1 MLGLEMVWWLPPQLL
16 CRLHLRRI
24 VKRQTASGSDELLGA
39 ICFGQF
45 LSPNDLMKNVLQ
57 RFVSVVLWGV
67 VSFPNWVGW
76 GTWLYWE
83 LLWICIICI
92 DANTAIVTLLGCVEK
107 YNKLVHVWISLHI
120 IYSCAT
126 RKYLRKNHKLRLL
139 SSGNFNFLYHIQN
152 EQRNFLLTC
161 LTHDLRWKYFI
172 FFKWL
177 ALSYQISHFSFWGA
191 IIE

>member
-1 MLGLEMVWWLPPQLL
+1 MLGLEMLWWLPPQLL

-45 LSPNDLMKNVLQ
+45 LSPNDLKMCCKDL
-57 RFVSVVLWGV
+57 SLLCYG
-67 VSFPNWVGW
+67 
-76 GTWLYWE
+76 E

-120 IYSCAT
+120 IFSCAT

-139 SSGNFNFLYHIQN
+139 SSGNLNFLYHIQT
-152 EQRNFLLTC
+152 EGVGTKRYGVTGESLF
-161 LTHDLRWKYFI
+161 DLEGGKDCTNSTLCI
-172 FFKWL
+172 AVKM
-177 ALSYQISHFSFWGA
+177 
-191 IIE
+191 